1 MRKGDQAPDGNFS
14 SGSAAVGAALSNPPT
29 PRHEGGGVGVNK
41 KPCVRSY
48 ELEEKMLKTIV

>member
-41 KPCVRSY
+41 KPFLKSY
-48 ELEEKMLKTIV
+48 ELERRR